1 MPLPLLVVVVLVLV
15 IGLNL
20 GFVVKRLRDF
30 NALSI
35 FVWPLLIAAAIAPT
49 YVTFMVLN
57 PGEPVQTVEVS
68 AEGDIVELSI
78 PENHS
83 IMVTA
88 VLTEDTDEPGND
100 KVDYNLRLKGQGWE
114 QSFDETIKRDA
125 GSGGPDVD
133 AMDDQRI
140 EDVGP
145 RRGSLRENL
154 QDRIDLKQFGDITV
168 EVTNW
173 SGKAAEKFVLTVVP
187 APPSDVAMWGFTVLI
202 TILSLILGVKDNA
215 ERLASDLAFLAL
227 WAVFL
232 RDGVT
237 PLDDVRGVVFALVPA
252 ALVGWLGVAGIE
264 YLVINFFHSRAQ
276 AAEKEAEAAAAE
288 VEEARPEEEAPKR
301 RKGAAARRRAA
312 QQGQDDA

>member
-1 MPLPLLVVVVLVLV
+1 MPQLVVLVLALV

-20 GFVVKRLRDF
+20 GFLVKRLRDF
-30 NALSI
+30 NALTV
-35 FVWPLLIAAAIAPT
+35 FVWPLMIAAAIAPS
-49 YVTFMVLN
+49 YVAYMVLN
-57 PGEPVQTVEVS
+57 PGESVQTVEVS
-68 AEGDIVELSI
+68 DEGDVVELSI

-88 VLTEDTDEPGND
+88 VLTEDTDEAGND
-100 KVDYNLRLKGQGWE
+100 KTDYNLRLKGKGWE

-140 EDVGP
+140 EDVGS
-145 RRGSLRENL
+145 RKGSLRENL
-154 QDRIDLKQFGDITV
+154 QDRIDLKNHGDITL

-173 SGKAAEKFVLTVVP
+173 SGRAAEKFVLEVVP

-202 TILSLILGVKDNA
+202 TFFSLVLGVRNNA

-237 PLDDVRGVVFALVPA
+237 PLDDVRGVGFALAPA
-252 ALVGWLGVAGIE
+252 AIIGWLGVAGIE

-276 AAEKEAEAAAAE
+276 AAEKEAEREAE
-288 VEEARPEEEAPKR
+288 AEAQATEDHEPVQR
-301 RKGAAARRRAA
+301 RRGAAARRRAS